1 MNNDEALKI
10 LQKKYESLKY
20 FKVNGSMLTLE
31 YNGYFKIPLNHVNLA
46 SINPNLFYLN
56 PLEILNAIYVLELL
70 YYQELSVNEVNFITD
85 FVNYYLKLKDMYI
98 GSEKA
103 NDN

>member
-31 YNGYFKIPLNHVNLA
+31 YNGYFKIPLKKN
-46 SINPNLFYLN
+46 
-56 PLEILNAIYVLELL
+56 
-70 YYQELSVNEVNFITD
+70 
-85 FVNYYLKLKDMYI
+85 
-98 GSEKA
+98 
-103 NDN
+103 